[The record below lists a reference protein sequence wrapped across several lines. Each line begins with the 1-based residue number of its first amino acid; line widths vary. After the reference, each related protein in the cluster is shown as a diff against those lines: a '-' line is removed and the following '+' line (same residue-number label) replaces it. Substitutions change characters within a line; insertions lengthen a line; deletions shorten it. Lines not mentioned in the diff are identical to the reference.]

1 MNAPP
6 NTKIAGGLAF
16 QGQPAY
22 SNPVAR
28 EMINPSQAQVGQSL
42 QQEATR
48 QVTRAEEEA
57 AQRAAE
63 LASVAKLAVMRRAV
77 MRRVELPAMREIARA
92 QNADGTNPILDNT
105 GLVLT

>member
-6 NTKIAGGLAF
+6 NTRIPGGLAF

-28 EMINPSQAQVGQSL
+28 EMINPSQAQVDQSL

-48 QVTRAEEEA
+48 QVTRAEEQA
-57 AQRAAE
+57 AGMLAE
-63 LASVAKLAVMRRAV
+63 AKLKLQRLTLAHNPKA
-77 MRRVELPAMREIARA
+77 LP
-92 QNADGTNPILDNT
+92 GLGGLDPNVLANT
-105 GLVLT
+105 GLT

>member
-22 SNPVAR
+22 NNPVAR
-28 EMINPSQAQVGQSL
+28 EMINPSQAQVDQSL

-48 QVTRAEEEA
+48 QVTRAEEQA
-57 AQRAAE
+57 AGMVAE
-63 LASVAKLAVMRRAV
+63 AKLKLQRLALARNPKA
-77 MRRVELPAMREIARA
+77 LPGLER
-92 QNADGTNPILDNT
+92 LDPDVLANT
-105 GLVLT
+105 GLT

>member
-28 EMINPSQAQVGQSL
+28 EMIDPSQAQVAQSL
-42 QQEATR
+42 QQT
-48 QVTRAEEEA
+48 QQGA
-57 AQRAAE
+57 AQNQLTQSAQMASAMALAAKRALQERAAQDPAALTGMRAIAMNPDI
-63 LASVAKLAVMRRAV
+63 LA
-77 MRRVELPAMREIARA
+77 
-92 QNADGTNPILDNT
+92 NT
-105 GLVLT
+105 GLA

>member
-22 SNPVAR
+22 NNPVAR
-28 EMINPSQAQVGQSL
+28 EMINPSQAQVDQSL

-48 QVTRAEEEA
+48 QVTRAEEQA
-57 AQRAAE
+57 AGMLAE
-63 LASVAKLAVMRRAV
+63 AKLKLQRLAIEGNSDA
-77 MRRVELPAMREIARA
+77 LPGMQKLFKRGKEI
-92 QNADGTNPILDNT
+92 LMNT
-105 GLVLT
+105 GLT